1 MLCKGL
7 TGFGFGIL
15 GTALLVNF
23 VPAGDAVTLMILP
36 MLAVN
41 VPLILDADRSVLRT
55 CLKNY
60 RFFVASGLLG
70 ALTGVLLVGFLPTR
84 LLAVSAGLLAVF
96 YVYSKQTVFYRPETG
111 FSRLLSK
118 NPLIQSFAGIVS
130 GLAFGGSN
138 VGLLYVTYLK
148 EIGVYQRTFAGL
160 LSIIILGGTLLRAS
174 VSAATGLY
182 TPGLLSISVVAMFFA
197 VVFSEAGSRLSQKL
211 PEKICRNLALILI
224 LVAGLR
230 IIWVNATL
238 SL

>member
-1 MLCKGL
+1 MVTLVFVMAGALVKGL

-96 YVYSKQTVFYRPETG
+96 YVYSRQTV
-111 FSRLLSK
+111 S
-118 NPLIQSFAGIVS
+118 
-130 GLAFGGSN
+130 
-138 VGLLYVTYLK
+138 
-148 EIGVYQRTFAGL
+148 
-160 LSIIILGGTLLRAS
+160 
-174 VSAATGLY
+174 TGLKRVF
-182 TPGLLSISVVAMFFA
+182 PGF
-197 VVFSEAGSRLSQKL
+197 
-211 PEKICRNLALILI
+211 
-224 LVAGLR
+224 
-230 IIWVNATL
+230 
-238 SL
+238 